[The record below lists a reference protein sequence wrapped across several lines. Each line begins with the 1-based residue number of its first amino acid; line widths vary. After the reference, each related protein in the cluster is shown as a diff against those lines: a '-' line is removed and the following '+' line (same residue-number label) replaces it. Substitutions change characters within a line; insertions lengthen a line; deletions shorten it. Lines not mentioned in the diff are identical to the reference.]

1 MIIAIVLR
9 LTGAFVI
16 WYVLTYGLSGR
27 QKDPVSH
34 GRRVAAWVAASAVGA
49 TPSMHR
55 NGPDLAVF
63 ILINVLIWG
72 GVAFVVGYAW
82 RKFRP
87 ISTSNSVSIHHSMDF
102 LKNKWMLVLGVL
114 GLIGGLLHPSNTSI
128 GIDVAAGIAF
138 AVPFGLFF
146 A

>member
-9 LTGAFVI
+9 TTGAFAI
-16 WYVLTYGLSGR
+16 WYALTYGLSWE

-34 GRRVAAWVAASAVGA
+34 GRKVAAWVAASVVIT

-63 ILINVLIWG
+63 ILINGLVWG
-72 GVAFVVGYAW
+72 GIAFVVAYLW

-87 ISTSNSVSIHHSMDF
+87 ISTSNSVSINRSVDF
-102 LKNKWMLVLGVL
+102 FKNKWMLVLGVL

-128 GIDVAAGIAF
+128 GVDVAAGIGRIRWSCA
-138 AVPFGLFF
+138 
-146 A
+146 

>member
-9 LTGAFVI
+9 LAGAFVI

-34 GRRVAAWVAASAVGA
+34 GRKAAAWVAASVVIT

-63 ILINVLIWG
+63 ILINGLVLG
-72 GVAFVVGYAW
+72 GVAFVVGYLW

-87 ISTSNSVSIHHSMDF
+87 VKELIASASPVMPVTSNSASTSQIVVAEKTYHSERSRR
-102 LKNKWMLVLGVL
+102 
-114 GLIGGLLHPSNTSI
+114 SNTYICS
-128 GIDVAAGIAF
+128 
-138 AVPFGLFF
+138 
-146 A
+146 